1 MREDESPALA
11 REARYHEAVLHFRDP
26 ASSPLELNAAGRIQ
40 GASWRAR

>member
-11 REARYHEAVLHFRDP
+11 REARYHQAVLHFRDP
-26 ASSPLELNAAGRIQ
+26 ASSPLELNVAARIQ